1 MKTSLKNKL
10 RILSLFF
17 AIILKVQLFKRGE
30 FGLELER
37 RDRGLVQ
44 TQVVEFIA
52 LPFPF
57 PNKLKIWS
65 FHVVVVQ
72 GLQRNVQENVM
83 EVGIADL
90 FTVNF
95 VFSILSFN

>member
-1 MKTSLKNKL
+1 MQLLK
-10 RILSLFF
+10 R
-17 AIILKVQLFKRGE
+17 VE

-72 GLQRNVQENVM
+72 GLQRNVQESVM
-83 EVGIADL
+83 QVRIEDL
-90 FTVNF
+90 FTVDF
-95 VFSILSFN
+95 VFSILSFNNARS

>member
-1 MKTSLKNKL
+1 MQLLK
-10 RILSLFF
+10 R
-17 AIILKVQLFKRGE
+17 VE

-37 RDRGLVQ
+37 RDCGLVQ

-72 GLQRNVQENVM
+72 GQQRNVQESVM
-83 EVGIADL
+83 QVGIADL
-90 FTVNF
+90 FAVSF

>member
-1 MKTSLKNKL
+1 M
-10 RILSLFF
+10 
-17 AIILKVQLFKRGE
+17 
-30 FGLELER
+30 ELER

-52 LPFPF
+52 LPFPL

-72 GLQRNVQENVM
+72 GLQRNVQESVM
-83 EVGIADL
+83 QVGIADL

>member
-17 AIILKVQLFKRGE
+17 TIILRVQLLKRVE
-30 FGLELER
+30 FGLEQER

-57 PNKLKIWS
+57 PTKLKIWS

-72 GLQRNVQENVM
+72 GQQRNVQESVM
-83 EVGIADL
+83 QVGIADL
-90 FTVNF
+90 FAVSF